1 MSQRD
6 NYSLENLWRRLVR
19 MNKAFDRQ
27 GREEKPRRTLKQP
40 PGTPALQLFRDA
52 VLFVLR
58 TKHAVDRVGSAMA
71 GFVVVTDLHLAEQA
85 DGEQIQSAEQQAES
99 QHHQRAVRSHY
110 RNVAQ
115 ELLHSQPGYDGA
127 AAEQAKQAEGAEE
140 VQRTRK
146 IAEQE
151 ANGDEI
157 EKDAEG
163 AGNAVVR
170 SAALAVYVAYGHFAN

>member
-85 DGEQIQSAEQQAES
+85 DGEQIQSAEQKAEG
-99 QHHQRAVRSHY
+99 QHHQRSVRSHD

-115 ELLHSQPGYDGA
+115 EFFHSQPAYESA
-127 AAEQAKQAEGAEE
+127 AAEQAEQAEGPEE
-140 VQRTRK
+140 VQWTGK

-151 ANGDEI
+151 ANGNEI
-157 EKDAEG
+157 KEDAES
-163 AGNAVVR
+163 AGDTVV
-170 SAALAVYVAYGHFAN
+170 